1 MQKVITLTTDFGWS
15 EYVAAMKGVIL
26 TINPDTCI
34 IDINHNIKPQDVLGG
49 AYILYSTAPY
59 FLKAIHVGVV
69 DPGVGT
75 ERAGLIIECEN
86 GFLIG
91 PDNGLLLPCARR
103 LGLKQIFKITN
114 ESYFFDT
121 VSDTFH
127 GRDIFAP
134 IAGHISRGVDAHE
147 IGEVIDEFVD
157 LELEYHVKQDNVL
170 EGKIIFAD
178 SFGNLI
184 TSLPKEIIGKHLE
197 FGDKLEIELR
207 GEVERI
213 KKKVRF
219 LKSYA
224 FGEEGEL
231 LATISSSGFFEI
243 NQNQGNAQK
252 LFDVDVGSVVKLRF

>member
-26 TINPDTCI
+26 SLNSDARI
-34 IDINHNIKPQDVLGG
+34 IDITHSIKPQNVLEG
-49 AYILYSTAPY
+49 AYVLYSVAPY
-59 FLKAIHVGVV
+59 FSNAVHVGVV

-75 ERAGLIIECEN
+75 ERAGLLIQCEG
-86 GFLIG
+86 GFLVG

-103 LGLKQIFKITN
+103 MGLKKIFKITN
-114 ESYFFDT
+114 QSYFLDE

-134 IAGHISRGVDAHE
+134 VAAHITNGVDAQE

-157 LELEYHVKQDNVL
+157 LELEYHVEQDDIL
-170 EGKIIFAD
+170 EGKIIFVD

-184 TSLPKEIIGKHLE
+184 SSLPKEIIEKHLE
-197 FGDKLEIELR
+197 FGDNVEIELR
-207 GEVERI
+207 GDVERI
-213 KKKVRF
+213 NKKIRF

-231 LATISSSGFFEI
+231 IATISSSGFFEI
-243 NQNQGNAQK
+243 SQNHGNAQK
-252 LFDVDVGSVVKLRF
+252 FLNVEVGTKVKLRF

>member
-1 MQKVITLTTDFGWS
+1 MQKVITLTTDLGWS

-26 TINPDTCI
+26 SINPDARI
-34 IDINHNIKPQDVLGG
+34 IDITHTVKPQNILEG
-49 AYILYSTAPY
+49 AYVLYSIVPY
-59 FLKAIHVGVV
+59 YSNAVHVGVV

-75 ERAGLIIECEN
+75 ERAGLLIQCEE
-86 GFLIG
+86 GFLVG
-91 PDNGLLLPCARR
+91 PDNGLLIPCARR
-103 LGLKQIFKITN
+103 MGLKKVFKITN
-114 ESYFFDT
+114 QTYFSDT

-134 IAGHISRGVDAHE
+134 IAGHVSRGVDADE

-157 LELEYHVKQDNVL
+157 LELEYHVEKDNVL

-184 TSLPKEIIGKHLE
+184 TSLPKEIIEIHLE
-197 FGDKLEIELR
+197 FGDSVELEL
-207 GEVERI
+207 GSEVERI

-243 NQNQGNAQK
+243 SQNQGNAQK
-252 LFDVDVGSVVKLRF
+252 FFNVDVGSVIKLRF

>member
-1 MQKVITLTTDFGWS
+1 MQKIVTLTTDFGWS

-26 TINPDTCI
+26 SINPDARI
-34 IDINHNIKPQDVLGG
+34 IDITHTVKPQNVLEG
-49 AYILYSTAPY
+49 AYVLYSVVPY
-59 FLKAIHVGVV
+59 YSNAVHVGVV

-75 ERAGLIIECEN
+75 ERAGLLIQCEE

-91 PDNGLLLPCARR
+91 PDNGLLIPCARR
-103 LGLKQIFKITN
+103 IGLKKVFKITN
-114 ESYFFDT
+114 QTYFSDT

-134 IAGHISRGVDAHE
+134 IAGHVSKGVEADE

-157 LELEYHVKQDNVL
+157 LELEYHVEHDNIM

-184 TSLPKEIIGKHLE
+184 TSLPKAIIEKHLE
-197 FGDKLEIELR
+197 FGDSVELEL
-207 GEVERI
+207 GSEVERI

-219 LKSYA
+219 LRSYA
-224 FGEEGEL
+224 FGEKGEL
-231 LATISSSGFFEI
+231 IATISSSDFFEI
-243 NQNQGNAQK
+243 SQNQGNAQK
-252 LFDVDVGSVVKLRF
+252 FFNVDVGSVVSLRF